1 MTSQH
6 QCPSC
11 RRTFEEGGFC
21 PFDRSPLVS
30 LANPDAQ
37 TLISA
42 QIQAAKGY
50 ITRPYA
56 PDSMP
61 EEAKRT
67 QVSSPGIAIPGEAI
81 APEAKRMSVEL
92 PAATGHAALV
102 EGNRTQVDPRRTFP
116 LGGGSQAGPGT
127 EEVTTARA
135 RPMPAM
141 SAVAGPA
148 SQPPSQRMSAVSAAT
163 DTGDA
168 LAAIKN
174 QAKGGSEYDR
184 LVGETLDGRYFVEK
198 KIGEGGM
205 GVVFAARHAVIE
217 RPLAIKVLKRE
228 VMRDTATIKR
238 FIQEAKAASRIGHPN
253 IVDVTDFGTT
263 PDGMT
268 YSVMEYITGQTLGHA
283 LRHGT
288 FPASRAIKIA
298 VQIARALGAAHDKGI
313 VHRDLKPENV
323 FLIERDNRTD
333 FVKIVDFGIAKVV
346 PSQGAN
352 PNEPR
357 LTRAGSVFGTPE
369 YMAPEQAAGKSDTDG
384 RVDIYA
390 LGVLLYEMLTG
401 RVPHRGDSTVRTLAM
416 VMLDPV
422 EPPSRI
428 RNDGEITPELEAVV
442 LHALTKK
449 REARYQTMSELVT
462 DLEAVMP
469 VVGKSI
475 TGAPVYALAPLP
487 PGATPVAAMPS
498 IGSGAYASG
507 REQMPSGYNSTGGG
521 SSPAIGLSIDDASRN
536 ARPAVESGSRAHRDS
551 GQGAVGAVGP
561 VTQQRRAAYEPQFTS
576 RDKPQTFEHVFTSET
591 PLQQRKRWP
600 LAIGGLLILGGA
612 ATALALIILSS
623 RDRSQDPPRDAAVV
637 QMPPP
642 DAAVVTQTEDA
653 APSPDTPDIV
663 VVEMPDARV
672 VVTRPLQRLD
682 AGLIVAMAPDAGVFR
697 RGVIIQVIT
706 KPEGA
711 NLYSGYSYTGPGG
724 TNIERPIGSKLELE
738 CRMSGYK
745 PGKVHLDFDG
755 KTEYA
760 MCVLERIKICVKE
773 LKNPF
778 DECQDDPT
786 PKPGP

>member
-1 MTSQH
+1 MTPQH
-6 QCPSC
+6 QCPAC

-30 LANPDAQ
+30 LGNPDAQ

-42 QIQAAKGY
+42 QNQAAKGY

-56 PDSMP
+56 PDSIP

-67 QVSSPGIAIPGEAI
+67 QVSSPGIVIPSEAI
-81 APEAKRMSVEL
+81 APDSRRTSVEL
-92 PAATGHAALV
+92 PAAAANAALSDDKK
-102 EGNRTQVDPRRTFP
+102 TQVDPRRTFP
-116 LGGGSQAGPGT
+116 LGGGGSPGDPSYGLAGPGT
-127 EEVTTARA
+127 QELTTARA

-148 SQPPSQRMSAVSAAT
+148 SQPPPSQRMSSVSAAQ
-163 DTGDA
+163 DTGSA
-168 LAAIKN
+168 LAVIKQ
-174 QAKGGSEYDR
+174 QAKAGSEYDR

-205 GVVFAARHAVIE
+205 GVVFAARHSVIE

-283 LRHGT
+283 LRHGS

-313 VHRDLKPENV
+313 VHRDLKPENI
-323 FLIERDNRTD
+323 FLVERDNRTD

-428 RNDGEITPELEAVV
+428 RSDGEITPELEAVI

-449 REARYQTMSELVT
+449 RDARYQTMGELVT

-487 PGATPVAAMPS
+487 PGAVPVAAMPS
-498 IGSGAYASG
+498 IGSAPYYA
-507 REQMPSGYNSTGGG
+507 TGGG
-521 SSPAIGLSIDDASRN
+521 SSPAIGISIDDASRN
-536 ARPAVESGSRAHRDS
+536 ARPAVESGSRRAHRDS
-551 GQGAVGAVGP
+551 SAAAVGAVGP
-561 VTQQRRAAYEPQFTS
+561 VTQQRRAAYEPQFTA

-600 LAIGGLLILGGA
+600 LAIGGLLILAGA
-612 ATALALIILSS
+612 ATALTLIIVSS
-623 RDRSQDPPRDAAVV
+623 RERSQDPPRDAAIV
-637 QMPPP
+637 QTTP
-642 DAAVVTQTEDA
+642 DAVVVTQTEDA
-653 APSPDTPDIV
+653 APSPDAPDIV
-663 VVEMPDARV
+663 VVDMPDARV
-672 VVTRPLQRLD
+672 VVTRPIQRD
-682 AGLIVAMAPDAGVFR
+682 ASVVVAMSPDAGVFM
-697 RGVIIQVIT
+697 RGVVIQVIT

-711 NLYSGYSYTGPGG
+711 NLYAGYSYTGPGG
-724 TNIERPIGSKLELE
+724 TNIERPIGTKLDLE

-745 PGKVHLDFDG
+745 PGKVHLDFNG
-755 KTEYA
+755 KSEYA

-778 DECQDDPT
+778 DECQDAPA
-786 PKPGP
+786 PRPAGP